1 MDKYD
6 FRHLFILDLANN
18 HQGDVRHGLK
28 IIESLGNVV
37 KETDVHAAIK
47 FQFRHLETFIHP
59 NHLLGSKAKHIPRF
73 LETRLGKNEYIEML
87 SLVREMN
94 MTTMCTP
101 FDEKSVNLI
110 ADLDI
115 ELIKVA
121 SCSVSDI
128 PLLLEIAQTGKP
140 VVISTG
146 GASSSE
152 IDKAVQVF
160 LDKNICIAIEH
171 CVAIY
176 PTPSK
181 SLQLNQIDYLTDR
194 YSNVPIGWSTHE
206 HPDDLATVQ
215 MAIAKGAQLYERH
228 VGLAT
233 DKYKLNA
240 YSSTPDQIASW
251 IYSAQDAIGRC
262 GPQNRAPSSTV
273 EQQSLHTLRRGVFAS
288 RDIAKGEIVTRDD
301 VFFAIPIPKG
311 GLSITEWNE
320 GGIAKHR
327 ISKAEPIPL
336 DLSIHETFSADRF
349 LTEILG
355 QMRSMLNEGKI
366 KINQLSTI
374 ELSHHYGLNR
384 FREFGAIIID
394 VVNRSY
400 CKKLIIQLPRQKHPY
415 HYHRQ
420 KEETFQVLYGDFVVE
435 KDGTPTHLTAG
446 DLFLVEPGCWHKFST
461 MGGVIFE
468 EISTTHY
475 DDDSYYEDPMIAR
488 QPRAKRKTLLSQ
500 SLL

>member
-1 MDKYD
+1 MDTYD
-6 FRHLFILDLANN
+6 FRNLFILDLANN
-18 HQGDVRHGLK
+18 HQGDMGHGLQ
-28 IIESLGNVV
+28 IIKSLGRVAKKADANV
-37 KETDVHAAIK
+37 AIK

-59 NHLLGSKAKHIPRF
+59 NHLQGSTAKHIPRF
-73 LETRLGKNEYIEML
+73 LETRLGNNEYIELL

-101 FDEKSVNLI
+101 FDEKSVDLI
-110 ADLDI
+110 TDLGI

-176 PTPSK
+176 PTPPK
-181 SLQLNQIDYLTDR
+181 SLQLNQIDYLIDR
-194 YSNVPIGWSTHE
+194 YPNVPIGWSTHE
-206 HPDDLATVQ
+206 DPDDLATVQ
-215 MAIAKGAQLYERH
+215 MAIAKGAQLFERH

-233 DKYKLNA
+233 DKYNLNA
-240 YSSTPDQIASW
+240 YSSSPDQIASW
-251 IYSAQDAIGRC
+251 IYSAQDAIDRC
-262 GPQNRAPSSTV
+262 GSQNRAPSSIV
-273 EQQSLHTLRRGVFAS
+273 EQESLNTLRRGVFAN
-288 RDIAKGEIVTRDD
+288 REIEKGEIVTSND
-301 VFFAIPIPKG
+301 VFFAIPIPEG
-311 GLSITEWNE
+311 GLSITEWSE
-320 GGIAKHR
+320 GGIAQQR

-336 DLSIHETFSADRF
+336 DLPIHKTFSTDK
-349 LTEILG
+349 LLSDILR

-366 KINQLSTI
+366 QISQSSTI
-374 ELSHHYGLNR
+374 ELSHHYGLDR
-384 FREFGAIIID
+384 FREFGAIIVD

-415 HYHRQ
+415 HYHKQ

-461 MGGVIFE
+461 MHGVIFE

-475 DDDSYYEDPMIAR
+475 NDDSYYQDPVIAR
-488 QPRAKRKTLLSQ
+488 QPRTKRKTILSQ